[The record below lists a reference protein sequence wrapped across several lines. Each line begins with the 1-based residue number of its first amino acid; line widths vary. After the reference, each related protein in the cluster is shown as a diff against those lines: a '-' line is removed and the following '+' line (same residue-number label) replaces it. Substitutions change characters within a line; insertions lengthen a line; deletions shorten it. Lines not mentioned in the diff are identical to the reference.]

1 MQLDPHPAHERDLNV
16 DLITPTT
23 PSNLNK
29 ALLINRITR
38 KHRFGPSRTGPTLRS
53 WNQCLSLQR
62 NGKINSHTKI
72 DSTNNQYGCSRLGQ
86 GERDVSNDGKHRS
99 PDIGI
104 DGPAPLEEAGGCVAQ
119 PLEEADD
126 EIVQFREE
134 ADNEVTD
141 FFHMLWFSHFYSLM
155 SPHEWVCYVG

>member
-23 PSNLNK
+23 PSNLNE

-38 KHRFGPSRTGPTLRS
+38 KHRFGPSRTDPTLRS
-53 WNQCLSLQR
+53 WNQCLGFQW
-62 NGKINSHTKI
+62 NGEINSHTKI
-72 DSTNNQYGCSRLGQ
+72 DSTNNQYGRSRLGQ
-86 GERDVSNDGKHRS
+86 GERDL
-99 PDIGI
+99 PD
-104 DGPAPLEEAGGCVAQ
+104 EVEHTTTEAGGCVVNPLEEVDRGVVQ
-119 PLEEADD
+119 PLGEADD